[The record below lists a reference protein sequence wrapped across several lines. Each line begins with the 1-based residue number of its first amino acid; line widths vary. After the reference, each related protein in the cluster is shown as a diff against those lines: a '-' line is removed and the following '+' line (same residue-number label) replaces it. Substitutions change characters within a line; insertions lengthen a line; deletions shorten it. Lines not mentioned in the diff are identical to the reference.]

1 MAEAKYY
8 LIQGLVNMCQSALQV
23 RRQRQ
28 GGLMRAGL
36 APSFRDVGCSSWK
49 TTWQYEMSPNLV
61 RHTMLPRPSKLA
73 K

>member
-28 GGLMRAGL
+28 GGLMRSGL
-36 APSFRDVGCSSWK
+36 APSFRDIGCSSWK
-49 TTWQYEMSPNLV
+49 ATW
-61 RHTMLPRPSKLA
+61 HI
-73 K
+73 